1 MYYQKGFFFS
11 KVLRTVV
18 NVVPLSLQIAQINDK
33 KLQRDNKYLL
43 SITILVSP
51 FNPKSVTILTY
62 IPCSL
67 PDTIMGG
74 NNPSIVSASTFHGL

>member
-1 MYYQKGFFFS
+1 MF
-11 KVLRTVV
+11 
-18 NVVPLSLQIAQINDK
+18 NVALENPQIAQINDK

-43 SITILVSP
+43 SITILAFP
-51 FNPKSVTILTY
+51 FNPKSVTLTY

>member
-1 MYYQKGFFFS
+1 MYYQKGFFS

-43 SITILVSP
+43 S
-51 FNPKSVTILTY
+51 VTILAF
-62 IPCSL
+62 SL
-67 PDTIMGG
+67 TLKVLLT
-74 NNPSIVSASTFHGL
+74 SSLLTS

>member
-1 MYYQKGFFFS
+1 MFNDA
-11 KVLRTVV
+11 LE
-18 NVVPLSLQIAQINDK
+18 NLQIAQINDK

-43 SITILVSP
+43 SVTILRLFLLTLKVL
-51 FNPKSVTILTY
+51 LTY